1 MQLIFAT
8 HNQNKLKELQQLMPP
23 SIVLQSLNDLAY
35 TDAID
40 ETGEDLAANA
50 LIKARTIYQHFGKPV
65 FADDTGLEITTLGGA
80 PGVHS
85 ARWAGPECDARAN
98 VQKILKQL
106 DGQSRRDARFRT
118 VIALIINDKEYLFE
132 GSVAGH
138 ISKQPTGTEGFG
150 YDPVFIPEGQQLSFA
165 QMSAEAKNR
174 ISHRGRAVNRLL
186 EFLNSTYEP
195 LR

>member
-23 SIVLQSLNDLAY
+23 GIVLRSLNDLAY

-40 ETGEDLAANA
+40 ETGEDLTANA
-50 LIKARTIYQHFGKPV
+50 LIKARTIYQHFGQPV
-65 FADDTGLEITTLGGA
+65 FADDTGLEIAALGGA

-106 DGQSRRDARFRT
+106 EGQSQREARFRT
-118 VIALIINDKEYLFE
+118 VIALILNDKEYLFE
-132 GSVAGH
+132 GSVAGQ
-138 ISKQPTGTEGFG
+138 ISRQPTGTEGFG

-165 QMSAEAKNR
+165 QMSAEEKNR
-174 ISHRGRAVNRLL
+174 ISHRGRAVNHLL
-186 EFLNSTYEP
+186 EFLKITYEP

>member
-23 SIVLQSLNDLAY
+23 GIVLQSLNDLAY

-50 LIKARTIYQHFGKPV
+50 LIKDRTIYQHFGKPV
-65 FADDTGLEITTLGGA
+65 FADDTGLEITALGGA

-186 EFLNSTYEP
+186 EFLKSTYEP